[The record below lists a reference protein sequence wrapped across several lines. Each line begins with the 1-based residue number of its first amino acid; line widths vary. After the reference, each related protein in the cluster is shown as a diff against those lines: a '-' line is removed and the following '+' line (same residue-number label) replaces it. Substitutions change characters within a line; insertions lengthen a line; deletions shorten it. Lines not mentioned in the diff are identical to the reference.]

1 MKREFLTY
9 DRIKCP
15 ACGSKELF
23 PIYKLY
29 DDRYGHPDLYD
40 ILECNNPLCNLAFV
54 KQMIADDSI
63 SCLYKKYYHHK
74 TYLNISQR
82 SSPFIRWALKT
93 ARDAFYFNNNLYRR
107 IKQGMRVLDVG
118 CGYGPE
124 FFIISKKIIDWV
136 GLEVDPIKASI
147 VRGKG
152 LRCEEVIVEKFA
164 KKSNERFDVI
174 LVNQVIEH
182 VSNPIGFF
190 QAIRKLLTDKGN
202 AHFSTPNY
210 DSKYRYING
219 ASWIHWHVPYHQLY
233 FNSHSFT
240 CLTKKTGFKVVEIYT
255 RTPFP
260 FFVLQRNVKPC
271 ERGKKNQTFHE
282 GKSIG
287 DLIYY
292 KDLGNFK
299 SKRRFDEDCLYANI
313 CVA

>member
-1 MKREFLTY
+1 MHREFNFVE
-9 DRIKCP
+9 RKCCP
-15 ACGSKELF
+15 VCGSTENKNVLTH
-23 PIYKLY
+23 Y
-29 DDRYGHPDLYD
+29 DDRYGQPDLYD
-40 ILECNNPLCNLAFV
+40 VLECQNQLCQLSFL
-54 KQMIADDSI
+54 KQPVADKDLSD
-63 SCLYKKYYHHK
+63 LYSKYYHHRNVIK
-74 TYLNISQR
+74 NLPKVLDCCKQGLKR
-82 SSPFIRWALKT
+82 VRDFI
-93 ARDAFYFNNNLYRR
+93 YNNDNLYSR
-107 IKQGMRVLDVG
+107 IQHTKRVLDVG
-118 CGYGPE
+118 CGYGPSV
-124 FFIISKKIIDWV
+124 FFLKKKSIDWV
-136 GLEVDPIKASI
+136 GLEIDPIKALI
-147 VRGKG
+147 NRQKG
-152 LRCEEVIVEKFA
+152 LKCHSLDLEEFA

-240 CLTKKTGFKVVEIYT
+240 YLTQKTGFKVVEIYT
-255 RTPFP
+255 RTPFL

-287 DLIYY
+287 DLIYF